1 MSEERITLK
10 KAIGHFTTITRH
22 RHLVRR
28 HCFQM
33 GLYRQGLMHD
43 LSKYSPTEFLVG
55 ARYYQGTRSP
65 NARERELF
73 GYSTAWLHH
82 KGRNK
87 HHFEYWIDFFAKAP
101 EGDGVV
107 PVRMP
112 DRYVAEMIADRVAA
126 CMIYK
131 GDEYNAYDSLKYYER
146 EKRIVRKLIHP
157 DTINKLEFF
166 LQMLG
171 DQGEAATFKY
181 IKEIF
186 LKGKDRLRWEKELEE
201 YRENEPER
209 TY

>member
-1 MSEERITLK
+1 MNDDRITLK
-10 KAIGHFTTITRH
+10 KAVGHFVTITRH

-28 HCFQM
+28 HCFEM
-33 GLYRQGLMHD
+33 GLYYQGLTHD
-43 LSKYSPTEFLVG
+43 LSKYSPREFVVG

-73 GYSTAWLHH
+73 GYSSAWLHH

-87 HHFEYWIDFFAKAP
+87 HHFEYWIDFFGKAE
-101 EGDGVV
+101 EGDGIV

-131 GDEYNAYDSLKYYER
+131 GDDYDSLDSLRYYER
-146 EKRIVRKLIHP
+146 EKRIVSHLIHK
-157 DTINKLEFF
+157 DTRNKLEFF
-166 LQMLG
+166 LNMLG
-171 DQGEAATFKY
+171 EQGEAATFKY
-181 IKEIF
+181 IREIF

-201 YRENEPER
+201 
-209 TY
+209 TT